1 MQKVVPMR
9 KADLLTCVISF
20 ATILAGAAGAVAL
33 PLTPFRTQ
41 DQAQRHC
48 PGDTVVWLDFTKG
61 KYYSKGQAL
70 YGRGL
75 NGSYVCRE
83 EARSSFYR
91 GALIGSR

>member
-1 MQKVVPMR
+1 MW
-9 KADLLTCVISF
+9 KADLLSCALSL
-20 ATILAGAAGAVAL
+20 AAILAGAVTATAL
-33 PLTPFRTQ
+33 PLTPFRYQ

-48 PGDTVVWLDFTKG
+48 PGDTVVWLDFNKG
-61 KYYSKGQAL
+61 KYYAKGQKL

>member
-1 MQKVVPMR
+1 MR
-9 KADLLTCVISF
+9 KADLLSCALSLA
-20 ATILAGAAGAVAL
+20 ATLAGAVGAMAL
-33 PLTPFRTQ
+33 PLTPFRYQ

-48 PGDTVVWLDFTKG
+48 PGDTVVWLDFNKG
-61 KYYSKGQAL
+61 KYYSKGQKL

>member
-1 MQKVVPMR
+1 MR
-9 KADLLTCVISF
+9 RADLLPCAASL
-20 ATILAGAAGAVAL
+20 AAILAGTSAAAL

-48 PGDTVVWLDFTKG
+48 PGDTVVWLDFSKG
-61 KYYSKGQAL
+61 KYYSKGQQL
-70 YGRGL
+70 YGRGF